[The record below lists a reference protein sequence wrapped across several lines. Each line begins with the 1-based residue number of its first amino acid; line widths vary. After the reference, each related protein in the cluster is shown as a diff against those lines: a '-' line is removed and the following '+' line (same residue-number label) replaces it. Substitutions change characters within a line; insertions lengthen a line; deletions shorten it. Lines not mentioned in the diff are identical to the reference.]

1 VSQARSDAPTP
12 PMLTRDGATRVG
24 VLRHL
29 ARTLSR
35 TGVAQYSRRVAGGSA
50 QWFEASEL
58 RRLVPLFALAVAL
71 VAVGTEPSSSSGDLV
86 LVGLPVV
93 AFGLWA
99 YLPGVPLPALALAV
113 IAPVGAAQRSGELE
127 PLLFEL
133 SVLAFVVARWSQS
146 RTMAIALGLLTVA
159 TPVAVAVAL
168 DAEIGV
174 PNWIM
179 GTIFPWVVGR
189 AFARHGQVAAELEAT
204 RRELA
209 EQALLAERRRI
220 ARDVHDFVG
229 HGLAAVMLQVTSARH
244 VLHRDLAA
252 AEEALRTAEEVGRRS
267 MQELRRTLTLLRRDD
282 EIGVAPP
289 LPTVAEIPTL
299 VAQARAAGLAVELH
313 TDGDLSRIPPG
324 VGLAVY
330 RIAQEALANAA
341 RHAPRART
349 VLGLE
354 LTNGRVAIVA
364 ETSGPV
370 VVASASERD
379 RPRYGLIGMQER
391 ATALGGEFA
400 AGPTPE
406 GWLVSCRFPLER
418 VGR

>member
-1 VSQARSDAPTP
+1 
-12 PMLTRDGATRVG
+12 MLTRDGDARVG
-24 VLRHL
+24 LLGSL

-99 YLPGVPLPALALAV
+99 YLPGVPLPALAVAV
-113 IAPVGAAQRSGELE
+113 IIPVATAQRSGELE

-146 RTMAIALGLLTVA
+146 RTTAIALGLLTVA
-159 TPVAVAVAL
+159 TPVAVAVAQ
-168 DAEIGV
+168 DPAEVGV

-252 AEEALRTAEEVGRRS
+252 AEDALRSAEEVGRRS

-282 EIGVAPP
+282 ETGVAPP
-289 LPTVAEIPTL
+289 LPTAAEIPEL
-299 VAQARAAGLAVELH
+299 VDQARAGGLAVEFR
-313 TDGDLSRIPPG
+313 TDGDLDRIPPG

-354 LTNGRVAIVA
+354 LANGRVAIVA
-364 ETSGPV
+364 ETTGPV
-370 VVASASERD
+370 SASSEKR

-400 AGPTPE
+400 AGPTLD
-406 GWLVSCRFPLER
+406 GWRVSCRFPLDER

>member
-1 VSQARSDAPTP
+1 
-12 PMLTRDGATRVG
+12 MLTPDGAARVG
-24 VLRHL
+24 LLGSL

-71 VAVGTEPSSSSGDLV
+71 VAVGTEPSSSSGDLL

-113 IAPVGAAQRSGELE
+113 IVPVAAAQRSGELE

-133 SVLAFVVARWSQS
+133 SLLAFVVARWSQS
-146 RTMAIALGLLTVA
+146 RTTAIALGLLTVA
-159 TPVAVAVAL
+159 TPVAAAVAL
-168 DAEIGV
+168 DADIGV

-252 AEEALRTAEEVGRRS
+252 AEDALRSAEEVGRRS

-282 EIGVAPP
+282 ESGVAPP
-289 LPTVAEIPTL
+289 LPTAAEIPEL
-299 VAQARAAGLAVELH
+299 VDQARAGGLAVEFR
-313 TDGDLSRIPPG
+313 TEGDLNRIPPG

-364 ETSGPV
+364 ETTGPV
-370 VVASASERD
+370 TASSEKR

-391 ATALGGEFA
+391 AAALGGEFA
-400 AGPTPE
+400 AGPTPD
-406 GWLVSCRFPLER
+406 GWRVSCRFPLDER

>member
-1 VSQARSDAPTP
+1 
-12 PMLTRDGATRVG
+12 
-24 VLRHL
+24 
-29 ARTLSR
+29 
-35 TGVAQYSRRVAGGSA
+35 VAGGSA

-58 RRLVPLFALAVAL
+58 RRLVPLLALAVAL

-99 YLPGVPLPALALAV
+99 YLPGVPLPALAVAV
-113 IAPVGAAQRSGELE
+113 IIPVATAQRSGELE

-146 RTMAIALGLLTVA
+146 RTTAIALGLLTVA
-159 TPVAVAVAL
+159 TPVAVAVAQ
-168 DAEIGV
+168 DPAEIGV

-252 AEEALRTAEEVGRRS
+252 AEDALRSAEEVGRRS

-282 EIGVAPP
+282 EMGVAPP
-289 LPTVAEIPTL
+289 LPTAAEIPEL
-299 VAQARAAGLAVELH
+299 VDQARAGGLAVEFR
-313 TDGDLSRIPPG
+313 TDGDLNRIPPG

-364 ETSGPV
+364 ETTGPV
-370 VVASASERD
+370 SASSEKR

-400 AGPTPE
+400 AGPTPD
-406 GWLVSCRFPLER
+406 GWRVSCRFPLDER